1 MPKRAP
7 GRLPTNAILVPSGDQ
22 SGAPPGTPDVFTRST
37 GSDPSALTDHTPPD
51 RPDSSS
57 TLRTSLVPS
66 AVQSGWYSKPG
77 MLVMRRTP
85 APSAL
90 PTYTPSA
97 RTKASALRPSSART
111 VALPLGWAPAS
122 FETEADRRGPGP
134 RAEAPRSVHE
144 PSANS
149 DHTSIAATTTRLR
162 TMSSFAVGPSPV
174 TRRTGPWFPTRTLS
188 LESRSL
194 HTRRVQREAGPC
206 PGTWAGLRTRP
217 ALITPELSG

>member
-1 MPKRAP
+1 MPKRSP
-7 GRLPTNAILVPSGDQ
+7 RRFPTNAILVPSGDQ
-22 SGAPPGTPDVFTRST
+22 SGAPPATPDLFTRST

-57 TLRTSLVPS
+57 TLSTSLVPS

-97 RTKASALRPSSART
+97 RTKASARRPSSAGT
-111 VALPLGWAPAS
+111 VEVLLGWAPAW
-122 FETEADRRGPGP
+122 FETGADGGGPGP
-134 RAEAPRSVHE
+134 GAEPPRSVHE

-162 TMSSFAVGPSPV
+162 TMVLP
-174 TRRTGPWFPTRTLS
+174 RRRPIPWYPPHR
-188 LESRSL
+188 
-194 HTRRVQREAGPC
+194 AM
-206 PGTWAGLRTRP
+206 
-217 ALITPELSG
+217 

>member
-7 GRLPTNAILVPSGDQ
+7 RRLPTNAILVPSGDQ
-22 SGAPPGTPDVFTRST
+22 SGAPPATPDVFTRST
-37 GSDPSALTDHTPPD
+37 GSDPSALSDHTPPA

-57 TLRTSLVPS
+57 TLSTSLVPS

-97 RTKASALRPSSART
+97 RTKASALGPSSART
-111 VALPLGWAPAS
+111 VELLLGWAPAS
-122 FETEADRRGPGP
+122 LEPGADGGGPGP

-144 PSANS
+144 TSEHS
-149 DHTSIAATTTRLR
+149 DHTTIAATTTRLR
-162 TMSSFAVGPSPV
+162 TMSSFAVGPSLVHATPGHGS
-174 TRRTGPWFPTRTLS
+174 RPAPSPW
-188 LESRSL
+188 SRSL
-194 HTRRVQREAGPC
+194 NTRRVQREAGPC
-206 PGTWAGLRTRP
+206 PGTRAGLRTRP
-217 ALITPELSG
+217 RSARA

>member
-1 MPKRAP
+1 MPKRSP
-7 GRLPTNAILVPSGDQ
+7 RRFPTNAILVPLGDQ
-22 SGAPPGTPDVFTRST
+22 SGAPPGTPDCFTRST

-57 TLRTSLVPS
+57 TLRTSFVPS

-97 RTKASALRPSSART
+97 RTKASSLRPSSART
-111 VALPLGWAPAS
+111 VELLLGWASAL
-122 FETEADRRGPGP
+122 FETEADRGGPGP
-134 RAEAPRSVHE
+134 RAEPPRPVHE
-144 PSANS
+144 TNANS

-162 TMSSFAVGPSPV
+162 TISSFAVGPSPA
-174 TRRTGPWFPTRTLS
+174 TRRT
-188 LESRSL
+188 
-194 HTRRVQREAGPC
+194 
-206 PGTWAGLRTRP
+206 RP
-217 ALITPELSG
+217 R